1 MTILGNLLD
10 NAVDAAQGSPHAKV
24 TVTARAQDDTLLL
37 RVTDTG
43 PGVADGHADAV
54 FEQGWSTKPA
64 GPGGRGLGLALVQ
77 QSVARNSGTLTLA
90 ESPTGGAQFTVV
102 LPLQRTSATTPTGG
116 TA

>member
-1 MTILGNLLD
+1 M
-10 NAVDAAQGSPHAKV
+10 
-24 TVTARAQDDTLLL
+24 TVTARAQDD
-37 RVTDTG
+37 DPAA
-43 PGVADGHADAV
+43 PGHGHRPGCRRGHADAV
-54 FEQGWSTKPA
+54 FERGWTTKPA

-90 ESPTGGAQFTVV
+90 ESPTGGAQFTVG